1 MIILIEDTSELSFKL
16 NLPVVLK
23 NLNFFDVSNLSAFIL
38 RKIRNKIKFVV
49 KERSADAAQALA
61 VGVVVGVGPLC
72 EKENISLEWLH
83 NPIPLNRHVKVT
95 KGLVLELRRVRT
107 RHSVNLK
114 KTSLWIKYLCELD
127 YTPDADGMKRQFDRI
142 YKNHQ
147 LRLLRPLKYE
157 IPAHEYV
164 NETYQPPQRKVVPQN
179 SQINGFEVKADKDC
193 FRKLKI
199 ELQKA
204 KEEKLS
210 ANVRLIKLRKEYD
223 ILKTKHDIISL
234 ALTKQSTRKENKKM
248 KRKCSKIIEL
258 ERNIEQ
264 IRKEK

>member
-23 NLNFFDVSNLSAFIL
+23 NLNFFDVSNLSAFI

-61 VGVVVGVGPLC
+61 VGVIVGVGPLC

-83 NPIPLNRHVKVT
+83 NPIPLNRHVEVT

-147 LRLLRPLKYE
+147 LRHLRPLKYE

-164 NETYQPPQRKVVPQN
+164 NETYQPPQRKIVPQN

-248 KRKCSKIIEL
+248 KRKRSKIIEL
-258 ERNIEQ
+258 ERHIEQ